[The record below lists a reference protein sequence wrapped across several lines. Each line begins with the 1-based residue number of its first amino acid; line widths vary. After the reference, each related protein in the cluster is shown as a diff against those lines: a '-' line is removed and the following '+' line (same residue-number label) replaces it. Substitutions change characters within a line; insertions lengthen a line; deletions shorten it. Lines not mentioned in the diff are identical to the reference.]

1 MVKLEFDACSRHLI
15 DLTQYIWKLITSSKF
30 RLKLKVSIV
39 IKFLVKV
46 VKVLKFYCLD
56 PCLARS

>member
-46 VKVLKFYCLD
+46 VKVL
-56 PCLARS
+56 